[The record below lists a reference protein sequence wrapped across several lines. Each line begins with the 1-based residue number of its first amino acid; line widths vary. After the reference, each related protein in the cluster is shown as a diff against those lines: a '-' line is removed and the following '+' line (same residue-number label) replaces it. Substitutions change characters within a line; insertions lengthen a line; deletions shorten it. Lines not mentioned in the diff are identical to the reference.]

1 MAAAMQGGVHWSCR
15 NFSNAMDVAK
25 MMQLYLQRY
34 GNQRYFSAA
43 TIGFQYL
50 FIFVLMMELKRV
62 WALIKTGLTAL
73 LVNTLLHRVLVIPV
87 YRRYGLG
94 EILKKWDCLYPFCR
108 IELILKLSKL
118 EYTSAKENIREDIQ
132 K

>member
-1 MAAAMQGGVHWSCR
+1 
-15 NFSNAMDVAK
+15 MDVAK

-43 TIGFQYL
+43 TFGLSIL
-50 FIFVLMMELKRV
+50 AIFVLMMVLKRV

-94 EILKKWDCLYPFCR
+94 EILKKWDCLYLFCR